1 MTSGDSSESGST
13 PQRRIIKRYSNRKL
27 YDTKGSTYVTL
38 LQIAEMI
45 RDGEDVQIIDNATKE
60 DKTDVTLALIISEEL
75 RAKPRAIPLTT
86 LKALIRHRGERIL
99 TQLREGP
106 IGKLMPRDT
115 RGRFDVIQWVM
126 FQMGNI
132 GPMLGQ
138 AHHFRHYAPEP
149 IPYAVARYTNE
160 AGRLYGVIDRRLK
173 ERDYLAG
180 EYSIADIATFPWLRS
195 WERQGQNIEDYPNLK
210 RWFDAIAA
218 RPAVQRGLQVL
229 ADRSRTGPMDAK
241 AKEVLFGATQYQRR

>member
-1 MTSGDSSESGST
+1 MIDLYTWPTPNGHKIHIMLEETGLPYEVHPIDIGRGDQFDPEFLKISPNNKMPAIVDRDGPDGRPYPVFESGA
-13 PQRRIIKRYSNRKL
+13 ILL
-27 YDTKGSTYVTL
+27 YL
-38 LQIAEMI
+38 AE
-45 RDGEDVQIIDNATKE
+45 
-60 DKTDVTLALIISEEL
+60 KT
-75 RAKPRAIPLTT
+75 
-86 LKALIRHRGERIL
+86 
-99 TQLREGP
+99 
-106 IGKLMPRDT
+106 GKLMPRDT